1 MDFKM
6 LQASEQAANLLITAQ
21 RECEELHI
29 SSPEPELQVIS
40 FLPENKKDMNRD

>member
-1 MDFKM
+1 MYFKM
-6 LQASEQAANLLITAQ
+6 LQVSEQTVNLLIAAQ

-40 FLPENKKDMNRD
+40 FSPENKKDMNGG